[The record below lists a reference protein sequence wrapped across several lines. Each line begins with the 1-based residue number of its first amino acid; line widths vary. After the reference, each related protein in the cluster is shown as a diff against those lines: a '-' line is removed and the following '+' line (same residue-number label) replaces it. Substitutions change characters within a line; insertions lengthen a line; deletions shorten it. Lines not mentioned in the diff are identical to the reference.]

1 MEARRSRLERMQT
14 LPNIKLISPTTASR
28 RTVLDST
35 PEIPSDDDAMSCTQ
49 QRQQRRLGKTI
60 SFVKRVSE
68 GRFFQ
73 TDRSPC
79 RRTASPVLQQSL
91 HLTMSAPIVTRND
104 ADQLQ
109 QLHDKLQSTR
119 QPESDPVQR
128 QQLNDADSSGV
139 GGVDTDKNSAA
150 TTTQTP
156 VDDEDHEE
164 LLLLQASEHLSAD
177 DDGDDEAAAEI
188 TPLASSTN
196 C

>member
-49 QRQQRRLGKTI
+49 QRQQRRPGKTI

-79 RRTASPVLQQSL
+79 RPTTSPVLRQSL
-91 HLTMSAPIVTRND
+91 HLTMSAPLVTRND

-119 QPESDPVQR
+119 QPSASDAVPHQHLKDVD
-128 QQLNDADSSGV
+128 NSDV
-139 GGVDTDKNSAA
+139 GGVGTDKNLTAA
-150 TTTQTP
+150 TATQTP
-156 VDDEDHEE
+156 VDDE
-164 LLLLQASEHLSAD
+164 LLPLRASEHHSAAD
-177 DDGDDEAAAEI
+177 DDDDEAAEI
-188 TPLASSTN
+188 TPLATTTN